1 MSSGKIFKILH
12 WVGWIHM
19 SEIYSYLPV
28 KFLSNYAGNLS
39 VIERLTWTAWNFQA
53 DISRLIIWKDLNRL
67 MFLFSIAGNAWGGE
81 NLGRF
86 LIWGYQM
93 IDWLILVCDTKAPGC
108 SKLCTNEFFPFSPI
122 ALWKLQMLGVS
133 LPIIIFVSY
142 SEPFQV

>member
-1 MSSGKIFKILH
+1 METVKYACPSSIRVREANPCQPTESTEKGLGRQKTRNMDGRQF
-12 WVGWIHM
+12 
-19 SEIYSYLPV
+19 S
-28 KFLSNYAGNLS
+28 
-39 VIERLTWTAWNFQA
+39 R
-53 DISRLIIWKDLNRL
+53 RLIILKDSIRL

-86 LIWGYQM
+86 LIWFNQK

-142 SEPFQV
+142 SEPLKI